1 MVAVDS
7 NSPEMVKLLLKYKNI
22 KLDVKCK
29 DGDSLMHRC
38 VGSKEE
44 VCSDVIYYFLANAWE
59 SAPRHKLKENQ
70 EPDLQY

>member
-22 KLDVKCK
+22 KLDVKSK

-44 VCSDVIYYFLANAWE
+44 VCYLLFLSE
-59 SAPRHKLKENQ
+59 SLRECCKI
-70 EPDLQY
+70 